1 MLVTMTIA
9 MAKPYSQKSI
19 SIIKLTYLGDA
30 IEHNWKKQ
38 VGAIGLLSCF
48 SFVLEEGELALD
60 AVPDWHLIDV
70 VDEDKGV
77 EWEDEVLH
85 AVDWRQ
91 EHFL

>member
-9 MAKPYSQKSI
+9 IAKPYSQKSI
-19 SIIKLTYLGDA
+19 SRIKLTYLRDA
-30 IEHNWKKQ
+30 IEHNGKKQ

-60 AVPDWHLIDV
+60 AVPDGHLIDV

-77 EWEDEVLH
+77 E
-85 AVDWRQ
+85 
-91 EHFL
+91 